1 MNKYTDEEEKV
12 FEERAKDFI
21 GRKPEASRKRVSDY
35 AGVGIAVLERL
46 EKNGAFKLPKPK
58 TVKESRKRV
67 AEVRRI
73 NKDWGIGSW
82 N

>member
-1 MNKYTDEEEKV
+1 MGIKISNYTNEELVV

-46 EKNGAFKLPKPK
+46 EKNSSLKLPKAK
-58 TVKESRKRV
+58 TLKQI
-67 AEVRRI
+67 RRI
-73 NKDWGIGSW
+73 NKDWGIG
-82 N
+82 